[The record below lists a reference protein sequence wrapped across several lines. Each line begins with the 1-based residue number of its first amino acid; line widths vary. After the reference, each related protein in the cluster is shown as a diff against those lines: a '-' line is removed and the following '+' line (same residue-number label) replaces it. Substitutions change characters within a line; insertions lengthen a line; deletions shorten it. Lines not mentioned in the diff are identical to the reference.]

1 MSVITL
7 MLAIAVPITMQ
18 RFAIT
23 VFISEDG
30 FSFTTWKNGKRTTIR
45 CCLDGEMWGWVL
57 NGGSDGI
64 VRVAKVLCRR
74 DRVQLGILQVATI
87 EVGGKLF

>member
-1 MSVITL
+1 MSVMTL

-23 VFISEDG
+23 VFIFEDG
-30 FSFTTWKNGKRTTIR
+30 FSFATWKNGKRTTIR

-64 VRVAKVLCRR
+64 VGMGYCAAEIHAPFQFLRVIMCI
-74 DRVQLGILQVATI
+74 RVQ
-87 EVGGKLF
+87 